1 MSLANRAVGLNS
13 RPIRADLPRLIM
25 ITDRA
30 RGGDPLR
37 VAGRLPAGSAVILRD
52 YGHPD
57 RARLARDLAAL
68 CRRRNL
74 MLLIAGDACLAARVG
89 ADGLHLPEAL
99 AHRARAW
106 RRRRP
111 AWLIT
116 AAAHSLPALWR
127 ARRAGVDAALVGPV
141 FATASHPGARPLG
154 PLRFARLARLSPLP
168 VYALGGIDATTARR
182 LKGTGAQG
190 FAAIGAFAGA

>member
-1 MSLANRAVGLNS
+1 MTLANRAAGLNS
-13 RPIRADLPRLIM
+13 RHARADLPRLIM
-25 ITDRA
+25 NTDRG

-37 VAGRLPAGSAVILRD
+37 AASRLPAGSAVILRD
-52 YGHPD
+52 YDHPD

-68 CRRRNL
+68 CRRRRL
-74 MLLIAGDACLAARVG
+74 MLLVAGDARLAARVG
-89 ADGLHLPEAL
+89 ADGLHLPEAE

-168 VYALGGIDATTARR
+168 VYALGGIDASTARR
-182 LKGTGAQG
+182 LKGIGAQG
-190 FAAIGAFAGA
+190 FAAIGAFAVA

>member
-1 MSLANRAVGLNS
+1 MSLANRTASLNS
-13 RPIRADLPRLIM
+13 RRQADLPRLIM
-25 ITDRA
+25 ITDRE

-37 VAGRLPAGSAVILRD
+37 AASRLPAGSAVILRD

-68 CRRRNL
+68 CRRQRL
-74 MLLIAGDACLAARVG
+74 ILLIAADARLAATVG
-89 ADGLHLPEAL
+89 AAGLHLPEAL

-116 AAAHSLPALWR
+116 ASAHSLPALWL
-127 ARRAGVDAALVGPV
+127 ARRAGADAALVGPV
-141 FATASHPGARPLG
+141 FATASHPDARTLG
-154 PLRFARLARLSPLP
+154 PLRFAALARLSPLP

-182 LKGTGAQG
+182 LKAAGAQG

>member
-1 MSLANRAVGLNS
+1 MSLANRAAGLNS
-13 RPIRADLPRLIM
+13 RRHADLPRLIM

-37 VAGRLPAGSAVILRD
+37 AASRLPAGSAVILRD

-68 CRRRNL
+68 CRRRR
-74 MLLIAGDACLAARVG
+74 LLLLVAADARLAARVG
-89 ADGLHLPEAL
+89 ADGLHLPEAE

-127 ARRAGVDAALVGPV
+127 ARRAGADAALVGPV

-154 PLRFARLARLSPLP
+154 PVRFAALARLSPLP

-182 LKGTGAQG
+182 LNGTGAQG